1 MLLRTYIHTI
11 APNMSDVGF
20 KAFDSEINSIFTV
33 RSSPSSH
40 VQEMQTDMNWVIC
53 SPAYARQNPLL
64 LKQALNR
71 AFLGLKELLQD
82 TPVFKPFQALLDEG
96 LHMMDNAVPATKEYV
111 GSNLHPAPHDVAEA
125 QDLYDMVVNEK
136 ACFIGQPTL
145 LMLYRWAKNLG
156 MVVKMLAASKL
167 TGTALHED
175 ACNLCN
181 GVLDQIQAMSKPQ

>member
-40 VQEMQTDMNWVIC
+40 AQEMQTDMNWVIC

-111 GSNLHPAPHDVAEA
+111 GSNLHPAPRDVAEA
-125 QDLYDMVVNEK
+125 QALYDMVVNEK
-136 ACFIGQPTL
+136 ACFIGQPTT

-181 GVLDQIQAMSKPQ
+181 GVLDQLQAMPKPQ

>member
-33 RSSPSSH
+33 PPFPSSH

-111 GSNLHPAPHDVAEA
+111 GSNLHPAPRDVAEA

-181 GVLDQIQAMSKPQ
+181 GVLDQIQAMPKPQ